1 MAVTRP
7 APQGGGEGAGD
18 GTLGGEEARA
28 VAVMDSLVLFAPF
41 FVPVVSGLVGGVSL
55 LIRDRREA
63 RSADHHY
70 RRQLEKAQLEVQF
83 ITGWIQA
90 REQAGS
96 EGPDPAPDPDPV
108 PAALAQD
115 PDPTSDPGRW
125 LDDCYASVRRAR
137 AEMGTRH
144 RRGPVSLRRLLLLG
158 ELSGPAKGMRVVYW
172 ISLALFN
179 AALAW
184 WVNALVSGVP
194 GFMHEEGV
202 DESEEIG
209 SYLLVACLL
218 FVVSA
223 VMWVWTVHL
232 GAAEPEQV
240 YRKRIDSDAWAE
252 QERERREA
260 ALAKAQAKAG
270 AKAGAKAR
278 TKADRHGPTG

>member
-1 MAVTRP
+1 M
-7 APQGGGEGAGD
+7 
-18 GTLGGEEARA
+18 
-28 VAVMDSLVLFAPF
+28 AVMDSLVLFAPF
-41 FVPVVSGLVGGVSL
+41 FVPVISGLVGGASL

-70 RRQLEKAQLEVQF
+70 RRQLEKAQLEIQF
-83 ITGWIQA
+83 ITGWMQA
-90 REQAGS
+90 RDQARTTV
-96 EGPDPAPDPDPV
+96 PKPNPNPNPNPDPDPV
-108 PAALAQD
+108 
-115 PDPTSDPGRW
+115 TW
-125 LDDCYASVRRAR
+125 LDDCYASVHRAKTDTG
-137 AEMGTRH
+137 ARH
-144 RRGPVSLRRLLLLG
+144 RTGPVSLRRLLLLG
-158 ELSGPAKGMRVVYW
+158 ELSGPARTMRVVYW

-209 SYLLVACLL
+209 SYLAVACFF

-240 YRKRIDSDAWAE
+240 YRKRIDSDAWAR
-252 QERERREA
+252 QELQRRA
-260 ALAKAQAKAG
+260 A
-270 AKAGAKAR
+270 AR
-278 TKADRHGPTG
+278 ADTDRGGPAD